1 MGVQH
6 VQHVGVQ
13 DVQRV
18 LIVYRMY
25 SMPARPLL
33 VLGPGV
39 KPSVSPQTPAGEHST
54 GRAEG
59 LEEGR
64 KTTVLFLSYYYFQN
78 SSNKKLYSK
87 KNIRWKSCYALVIV
101 TDA

>member
-13 DVQRV
+13 DVQCV
-18 LIVYRMY
+18 HCVQHVQYVGVHHVQSYGVY

-39 KPSVSPQTPAGEHST
+39 QPSVSPQTPAGEQST
-54 GRAEG
+54 GRAER

-64 KTTVLFLSYYYFQN
+64 NITVLCFFFFS
-78 SSNKKLYSK
+78 
-87 KNIRWKSCYALVIV
+87 
-101 TDA
+101 